1 MMACLFWDPRGLG
14 EDRKVNFIGN
24 AIHDHN
30 MFLLGS
36 RKLNNP
42 VLVVESLKGLVV
54 DTILNG

>member
-30 MFLLGS
+30 MFLLGIDEYKKS
-36 RKLNNP
+36 SFSGR
-42 VLVVESLKGLVV
+42 ESERIG
-54 DTILNG
+54 G